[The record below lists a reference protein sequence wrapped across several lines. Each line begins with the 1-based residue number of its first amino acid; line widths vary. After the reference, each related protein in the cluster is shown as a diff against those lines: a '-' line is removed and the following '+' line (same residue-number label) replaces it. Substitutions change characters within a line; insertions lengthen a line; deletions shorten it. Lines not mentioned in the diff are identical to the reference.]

1 MNGIRISTSQMYD
14 RSSNGV
20 SKGQATLYNLQ
31 SQLASGTKVA
41 KPSDDPVASA
51 RSMVLQQSKSYTE
64 QSIRNLDDADAKL
77 SEFDIQLGYLNDRLV
92 AVRDLIIQA
101 GNTDITAVD
110 RAAIATEIAEIS
122 DEILGLAN
130 VQDSNGNYLFSGYQG
145 DVRPYS
151 ETKTGA
157 AYLGDNGK
165 QLIQAS
171 SGRQLATNITGP
183 EAFEFKDGNGV
194 FSTDAGNEN
203 YPPVNV
209 ISRYDG
215 DAVLTPG
222 FVNTSNQRQVIATV
236 GSKFEITTDDG
247 INFKMTSKD
256 KQPATSYDGTLD
268 GGKIEFKNPA
278 FGGQGRIVTFNV
290 TGIPKAG
297 DVFDVD
303 LDAKQNS
310 GLGII
315 NQGSVKNIATY
326 NAAINKGQYEK
337 LAIKFVQEP
346 NPENTSEIITK
357 YRVYDVTN
365 VVFDEKTGKYNK
377 SPTEITPENN
387 IFVPGQEII
396 LNGLKDV
403 DNGNQYT
410 LDLGISVSIAEQPVG
425 GDSFTISVS
434 KTADVFQTLKGVVN
448 LLNGKDPE
456 GNSLLLGNKLGE
468 KGLSDI
474 EFSNRLS
481 GFLQDLDQAL
491 QNNDRNRAT
500 VGSTLQE
507 VDYLRE
513 TSSDKIVQYTGTISK
528 LIDLD
533 YAEAISQLMLQQYT
547 LQAAISAF
555 QQTSQLS
562 LFSR

>member
-92 AVRDLIIQA
+92 AIRDLIIQA

-194 FSTDAGNEN
+194 FSTDAGNEH
-203 YPPVNV
+203 YPAVSV
-209 ISRYDG
+209 ISRNDG
-215 DAVLTPG
+215 IATLTPG
-222 FVNTSNQRQVIATV
+222 NINTANQKTVINKDGGQFV
-236 GSKFEITTDDG
+236 ITTNDG
-247 INFKMTSKD
+247 INFTMTSKAD
-256 KQPATSYDGTLD
+256 ATKSYT
-268 GGKIEFKNPA
+268 GKLA
-278 FGGQGRIVTFNV
+278 GGQIQFSDIGQGSVGANKKILTFNV
-290 TGIPKAG
+290 QGNLSPG

-303 LDAKQNS
+303 LDAKQNF

-365 VVFDEKTGKYNK
+365 VVYNDDGTYK
-377 SPTEITPENN
+377 KAPTEITPQNN
-387 IFVPGQEII
+387 TFVPGQEIV
-396 LNGLKDV
+396 LSGLDA
-403 DNGNQYT
+403 GNKNYT